1 MVLAL
6 LPLVI
11 FLGLYIGVGITFT
24 IMGKE
29 DAFDQ
34 LPRHVAIFIGIIIAW
49 TCYDRKQSSLKS

>member
-1 MVLAL
+1 MQEFNRSDKQYGFLAL

-29 DAFDQ
+29 DAFD
-34 LPRHVAIFIGIIIAW
+34 
-49 TCYDRKQSSLKS
+49 